1 MRLSRHDRNAILQAT
16 AEVAG
21 PAARVM
27 LFGSRV
33 HDHLR
38 GGDIDL
44 LIELP
49 QPTPEPTRLA
59 GHLGARI
66 ERAIGLR
73 KIDSLIADPHTPVSP
88 VLLAARRDGVAL

>member
-1 MRLSRHDRNAILQAT
+1 MRLSPHDRSAILQAT

-21 PAARVM
+21 PAARVL

-33 HDHLR
+33 RDDLR

-49 QPTPEPTRLA
+49 DLATEPVQLA
-59 GHLGARI
+59 GRLGARI

-73 KIDSLIADPHTPVSP
+73 KIDILIAGPQTPATPV
-88 VLLAARRDGVAL
+88 LAAARRDGVAL